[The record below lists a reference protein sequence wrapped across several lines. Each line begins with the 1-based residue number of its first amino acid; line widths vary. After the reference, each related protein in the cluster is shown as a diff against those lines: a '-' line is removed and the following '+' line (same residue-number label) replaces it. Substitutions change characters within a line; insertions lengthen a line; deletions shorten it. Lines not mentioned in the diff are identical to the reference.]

1 MTHFI
6 LLITILLVLLLPS
19 TVGAQES
26 TAPAETTA
34 TADVLPAPPAET
46 NLVVARVAGTPITE
60 KQVLDAINEIA
71 KQRNLPLNQMQERN
85 AMLFNDVIDNLVT
98 IAVIKAQVRER
109 NITASDAEVEQ
120 QMKQLAAGFPSAEE
134 FQKAL
139 ATQGLT
145 EADLRGS
152 IKETIAMQKVIDSA
166 TRDIP
171 PVTDAD
177 MEKFYT
183 DNPDKFAVGERVR
196 AAHILLQIPQDATD
210 AQEAELKKELERIRF
225 EIEAETISFADA
237 AAKYS
242 QDENTA
248 ANGGTLGILAR
259 GSLPKSFED
268 VIFNMKPETITPVLE
283 SQAGYHILKLLELQP
298 AGKISLEEAKPAVK
312 QFLEQT
318 TKQTAGQEFITTL
331 KASATIEAF
340 MTAEEFAKRHP

>member
-1 MTHFI
+1 MI
-6 LLITILLVLLLPS
+6 RLALITTILLLLLSPS
-19 TVGAQES
+19 ATAAQES
-26 TAPAETTA
+26 TEPSEA
-34 TADVLPAPPAET
+34 TADVSPAPPAET

-71 KQRNLPLNQMQERN
+71 RQRNLPLNQMQERN

-98 IAVIKAQVRER
+98 IAVIKAQIREQ
-109 NITASDAEVEQ
+109 NITVSDTEIEQ

-139 ATQGLT
+139 AAQERT

-152 IKETIAMQKVIDSA
+152 IRENIAIQKVIDAA

-171 PVTDAD
+171 PITDAD

-183 DNPDKFAVGERVR
+183 DNPDKFAIGERVR
-196 AAHILLQIPQDATD
+196 AAHIMLQVPQDATD
-210 AQEAELKKELERIRF
+210 AQESEFKKELERIRF

-248 ANGGTLGILAR
+248 ANGGALGILAR

-298 AGKISLEEAKPAVK
+298 AGKVSLEEAKPAVK

-318 TKQTAGQEFITTL
+318 AKQLAGQEFIATL
-331 KASATIEAF
+331 KNGATIEAF
-340 MTAEEFAKRHP
+340 MSAEEFAKRHP